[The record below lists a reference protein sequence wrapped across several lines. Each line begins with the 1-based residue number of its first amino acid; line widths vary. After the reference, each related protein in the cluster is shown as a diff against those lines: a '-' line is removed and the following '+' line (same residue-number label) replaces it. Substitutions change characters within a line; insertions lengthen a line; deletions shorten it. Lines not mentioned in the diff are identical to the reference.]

1 MRPFLVSRKHSAASL
16 HPFLAVL
23 AAGLLALGVAGC
35 GGGASND
42 DGASADGG
50 ASASSPTLN
59 MVTVNWIEGL
69 AMSYMQAQVLEDSLN
84 VPVDLKEVQ
93 GGGIAFSSVANGD
106 RDFFNEAWLPT
117 THQNSWGDLHE
128 QLQKL
133 GYTYRGTSGGLVV
146 PAYMGLRSAANID
159 EYREA
164 LDGKIYGIEAGSP
177 TNENV
182 RQVLDQHSIEGFSVV
197 AASGPATWQ
206 RLRSAIQDR
215 EPIIVTGWKPHWKWS
230 EFDLRYLQNGKT
242 NQSPAY
248 GPPEDIFTVV
258 DNQFVDE
265 FPKDAVCFLKEFEA
279 NDQQVGSLMNTFRTR
294 GDMGKTAAAEQWV
307 RNHPE
312 HVTQWLDE
320 AEACAA
326 SEEAVTLL
334 PDDATHS
341 STSES
346 AA

>member
-1 MRPFLVSRKHSAASL
+1 MRSL
-16 HPFLAVL
+16 FVVAIG
-23 AAGLLALGVAGC
+23 AGLLALSVAGC
-35 GGGASND
+35 GEGSSGDS
-42 DGASADGG
+42 DGPSDATSATP
-50 ASASSPTLN
+50 PTLN

-69 AMSYMQAQVLEDSLN
+69 AMSYMQAQVLEDSLG
-84 VPVDLKEVQ
+84 VPVNLKEVQ

-128 QLQKL
+128 RLQKL

-146 PAYMGLRSAANID
+146 PAYMDLRSAANID

-164 LDGKIYGIEAGSP
+164 LDEKIYGIEAGSP

-182 RQVLDQHSIEGFSVV
+182 RQVLDQHNIEGFSVV

-230 EFDLRYLQNGKT
+230 EFDLRYLQEGKT

-248 GPPEDIFTVV
+248 GPPEDIFTIV
-258 DNQFVDE
+258 DNKFADE
-265 FPKDAVCFLKEFEA
+265 FPKKAVCFLKEFEA
-279 NDQQVGSLMNTFRTR
+279 NDQQIGSLMNTFRTR
-294 GDMGKTAAAEQWV
+294 GDMSKTAAADQWV

-312 HVTQWLDE
+312 HVTRWLDQ

-326 SEEAVTLL
+326 SDEPVTPL

>member
-1 MRPFLVSRKHSAASL
+1 MKRLITAARALCRSYCAAAVAAS
-16 HPFLAVL
+16 
-23 AAGLLALGVAGC
+23 LLALGTMGC
-35 GGGASND
+35 GGDASD
-42 DGASADGG
+42 SAGGG
-50 ASASSPTLN
+50 ASASSPPLK

-84 VPVDLKEVQ
+84 VPVDLKEAQ
-93 GGGIAFSSVANGD
+93 GGGIAFSSVAEGD

-117 THQNSWGDLHE
+117 THQNSWGDLQG

-146 PAYMGLRSAANID
+146 PAYMDLRSAANIG

-164 LDGKIYGIEAGSP
+164 LDGQIHGIEAGSP
-177 TNENV
+177 TNDNI
-182 RQVLDQHSIEGFSVV
+182 RQVLDQHGIEGFSVV

-215 EPIIVTGWKPHWKWS
+215 QPIIVAGWKPHWKWS
-230 EFDLRYLQNGKT
+230 AFDLRYLQDGKT

-258 DNQFVDE
+258 DNQFIDE
-265 FPKDAVCFLKEFEA
+265 FPKEAVCFLQEFEV

-294 GDMGKTAAAEQWV
+294 GDMSKSGAAEQWV

-312 HVTQWLDE
+312 HVTQWLDQ

-326 SEEAVTLL
+326 SDEAVTPL

-341 STSES
+341 RDQE
-346 AA
+346 A